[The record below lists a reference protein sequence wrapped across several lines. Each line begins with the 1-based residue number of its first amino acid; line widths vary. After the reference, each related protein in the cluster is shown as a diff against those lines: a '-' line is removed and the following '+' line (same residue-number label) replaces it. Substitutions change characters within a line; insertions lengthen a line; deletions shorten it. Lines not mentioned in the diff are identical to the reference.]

1 MRPHRTHL
9 DTASCAFIPT
19 APMFC
24 KRLCELVA
32 FSEGESAKA
41 AFEKSVLRQVALL
54 PAKRQ
59 SPKSLILFQGI
70 DASGFHPTQAKPSR
84 MAMQGNSLIS
94 ATTIRTRPRQSVG
107 AKNDP
112 LYGWLIYG
120 AECADRLIR
129 LHYSQYS
136 SGLSGGRLC
145 LNFRRLA

>member
-32 FSEGESAKA
+32 FSEGESTKA

-70 DASGFHPTQAKPSR
+70 DVSGVTRALQ
-84 MAMQGNSLIS
+84 SLVGWRCRYI
-94 ATTIRTRPRQSVG
+94 AFECHNYNNRPRKAVG
-107 AKNDP
+107 AKTDP
-112 LYGWLIYG
+112 LYGWLLNET
-120 AECADRLIR
+120 ECADRLIR
-129 LHYSQYS
+129 LHYSRS
-136 SGLSGGRLC
+136 SGLNG
-145 LNFRRLA
+145 